1 MSEQKRTTLICN
13 CEKTMTLDAKVL
25 ESAFMPA
32 GESTESVEI
41 HNYLCRSGIGAF
53 EKALAENQDTQLCI
67 ACTQESALFSEI
79 AGEMNSPEPIYF
91 NIREKAGWSSDAKKA
106 SPKVAALIAQANM
119 EQKPARVKTKI
130 SDGLCLVIGAGQA
143 AFAAAEMLNKR
154 LSVTLLLTNADDII
168 LPHRLEFPIYSGVI
182 NAASGTFGD
191 FDIVVD
197 NYASI
202 LPSSKHSLEFSMAR
216 SGAKTKCSVILDL
229 TGGTPLFTRHKGR
242 DGYYKPD
249 PKDPTAVLQAVLDAG
264 EMVGEFEKPIYV
276 GYEPEICAHSRSK
289 KTGCTKCIDSCPA
302 GAISSDGDIV
312 AIDTDICGGCGNCAA
327 HCPTGAVEYLYPERH
342 DTIRSIQILAE
353 TYLKAGGKDAV
364 LFCHDGQ
371 HGMDL
376 INAIA
381 RFGKGLPH
389 NIIPLE
395 MHSTSGI
402 GHDAMMAALGAGF
415 TRIVVLANPR
425 NIEEFDAIQ
434 HEIEL
439 THSFTEAFG
448 FGSHR
453 VSLISEHDPDILETA
468 LWSLTKEKQIIAK
481 PFIPLGNKREV
492 ARNAITIIANA
503 SKATISAIPLPAHAP
518 YGAVNV
524 DTESCTLC
532 LACVSSCPADAL
544 RDNPDTLQLRFV
556 ETACVQCGIC
566 ESTCPENAISLTPQ
580 FNLADNAMQPV
591 TLYEEDPFECIKCS
605 TPFASQSTIARIS
618 EKLAGTHRMFTG
630 GASAD
635 LLKMCDNCRL
645 ETLAAGGADPFAIAN
660 RPVPRTTDDY
670 LMAEREGLTID
681 DFLSKD
687 ES

>member
-1 MSEQKRTTLICN
+1 MSEQKSTTLICN
-13 CEKTMTLDAKVL
+13 CEKSMPLDARLL
-25 ESAFMPA
+25 ESAFTSSGSPA
-32 GESTESVEI
+32 DGVEI
-41 HNYLCRSGIGAF
+41 HQYLCRSGIAAF
-53 EKALAENQDTQLCI
+53 EKALTENQDTQLCI
-67 ACTQESALFSEI
+67 GCTQESALFSEI
-79 AGEMNSPEPIYF
+79 AGEMNCPEPVYF

-106 SPKVAALIAQANM
+106 SPKAAALIALANM
-119 EQKPARVKTKI
+119 AQKPARVKTKI

-143 AFAAAEMLNKR
+143 AFTAAEMLNKR
-154 LSVTLLLTNADDII
+154 LSVTLLLTNAEDIV
-168 LPHRLEFPIYSGVI
+168 LPHRLEFPIYSGVL
-182 NAASGTFGD
+182 NAATGTFGD
-191 FDIVVD
+191 FDIIVD
-197 NYASI
+197 HYASI
-202 LPSSKHSLEFSMAR
+202 LPSSKNSLEFSMAR
-216 SGAKTKCSVILDL
+216 SGVKTKCSVILDL

-242 DGYYKPD
+242 DGYFKPD
-249 PKDPTAVLQAVLDAG
+249 PKDPNAVLQAILDAG

-276 GYEPEICAHSRSK
+276 GYQADICAHSRSK

-302 GAISSDGDIV
+302 GAISSNGDIV

-327 HCPTGAVEYLYPERH
+327 HCPTGAVQYLYPERQ
-342 DTIRSIQILAE
+342 DSIRSIHMLAE
-353 TYLKAGGKDAV
+353 TYHHAGGKDAV

-371 HGMDL
+371 FGMDL
-376 INAIA
+376 INVMA

-389 NIIPLE
+389 NVIPLE

-415 TRIVVLANPR
+415 GRIIILANPR
-425 NIEEFDAIQ
+425 NMEEFDALQ
-434 HEIEL
+434 HEIAL

-448 FGSHR
+448 FGSDR
-453 VSLISEHDPDILETA
+453 VSLISEDDPDKVEAA
-468 LWSLTKEKQIIAK
+468 LWSLPKEKQITAK
-481 PFIPLGNKREV
+481 SFVPLGNKREV

-503 SKATISAIPLPAHAP
+503 SKTKMSEIALPANAP

-524 DTESCTLC
+524 NVDSCTLC

-544 RDNPDTLQLRFV
+544 RDNPDTLQLRFI

-566 ESTCPENAISLTPQ
+566 EATCPENAISLTAR
-580 FNLADNAMQPV
+580 FNLNDNAMQPV

-618 EKLAGTHRMFTG
+618 EKLAGSHRMFTG
-630 GASAD
+630 GANAD

-687 ES
+687 NS